1 MVFSTSDIMSL
12 VKIENIQQTIEA
24 FEKQGISLSNARV
37 IKTGKEVVIYY
48 VSY

>member
-1 MVFSTSDIMSL
+1 M
-12 VKIENIQQTIEA
+12 KIQDIQQTIDS
-24 FEKQGISLSNARV
+24 FEKQGISLHNARI